1 MSVFGWDYPA
11 GCSSVPGD
19 DAELPET
26 CPMCGAPNQDEHG
39 EPTYAADPA
48 YCSERCAV
56 ADSEAQAIADR
67 LEAEANAEVDALLE
81 AEANAEVDALL
92 EEGAAVVAWLRE
104 HALYDRGQSGPE
116 LPFIV
121 GARVR
126 YVSPDWGEC
135 IGEVLRVEGDR
146 LLVRDDHHV
155 GGIEWWPASRCTYA
169 AYDLPEWVM
178 P

>member
-19 DAELPET
+19 EAELPES
-26 CPMCGAPNQDEHG
+26 CPMCGADNTNEHG

-81 AEANAEVDALL
+81 RVL
-92 EEGAAVVAWLRE
+92 
-104 HALYDRGQSGPE
+104 GPE
-116 LPFIV
+116 LPFIP

-135 IGEVLRVEGDR
+135 IGEVLRVDGDQ
-146 LLVRDDHHV
+146 LLVQDQHQH
-155 GGIEWWPASRCTYA
+155 GGSEWWPASRCA
-169 AYDLPEWVM
+169 WVM

>member
-67 LEAEANAEVDALLE
+67 LEASDWGPRVVPDSGHLWLPLEVPVGADGEAMVAALLAQ
-81 AEANAEVDALL
+81 AEEVIL
-92 EEGAAVVAWLRE
+92 
-104 HALYDRGQSGPE
+104 
-116 LPFIV
+116 
-121 GARVR
+121 
-126 YVSPDWGEC
+126 
-135 IGEVLRVEGDR
+135 
-146 LLVRDDHHV
+146 
-155 GGIEWWPASRCTYA
+155 A
-169 AYDLPEWVM
+169 AYRSPS
-178 P
+178 